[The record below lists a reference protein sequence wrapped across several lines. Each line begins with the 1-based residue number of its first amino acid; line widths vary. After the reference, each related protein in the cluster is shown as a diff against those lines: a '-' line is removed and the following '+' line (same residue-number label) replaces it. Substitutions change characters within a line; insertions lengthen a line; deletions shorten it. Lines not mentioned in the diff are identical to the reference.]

1 MGKKNFQIP
10 IIEYPSTNYFRAF
23 MLYAIAGA
31 LIASIAVH
39 VRLEINKNK
48 FGFRKGIK
56 GIGKWLD
63 NTFGYKNVEKGTTL
77 SLIISIIITF
87 IITLFVYHLMF
98 FLFGWGGGMIV
109 DKSKVIKK
117 KYF

>member
-1 MGKKNFQIP
+1 MEKKFSKIP
-10 IIEYPSTNYFRAF
+10 VIEYPSTKYFRAF
-23 MLYAIAGA
+23 ILYAIVGA
-31 LIASIAVH
+31 LIVSIAVH

-48 FGFRKGIK
+48 FGFRK

-87 IITLFVYHLMF
+87 IIILFVYHLMF
-98 FLFGWGGGMIV
+98 FFIWLGRWYGCR
-109 DKSKVIKK
+109 
-117 KYF
+117 

>member
-1 MGKKNFQIP
+1 MGKKFFKIP
-10 IIEYPSTNYFRAF
+10 VIEYPSTNYFRAF
-23 MLYAIAGA
+23 MLYAIVGA

-48 FGFRKGIK
+48 FGFRK

-87 IITLFVYHLMF
+87 VITLFVYHLMF
-98 FLFGWGGGMIV
+98 FLFGWGGGMVV
-109 DKSKVIKK
+109 DKSKVIKE

>member
-1 MGKKNFQIP
+1 MVKKIFQIP
-10 IIEYPSTNYFRAF
+10 VIEYPSTNYFRAF
-23 MLYAIAGA
+23 MLYSIVGA

-48 FGFRKGIK
+48 LGFRK

-63 NTFGYKNVEKGTTL
+63 NTFGYKNLEKGTTL
-77 SLIISIIITF
+77 SLIISLIITF
-87 IITLFVYHLMF
+87 TITLLVYHLMF

-109 DKSKVIKK
+109 DKSKVIKQ